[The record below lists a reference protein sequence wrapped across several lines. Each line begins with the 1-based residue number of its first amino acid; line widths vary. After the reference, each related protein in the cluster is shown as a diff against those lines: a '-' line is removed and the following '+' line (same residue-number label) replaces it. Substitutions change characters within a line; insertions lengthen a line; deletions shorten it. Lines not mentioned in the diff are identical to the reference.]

1 MGTRHWG
8 PNGTQAIPSTVFV
21 YLSRTSCQNAAGS
34 LSIASTSYCHCLPRH
49 IAALSPRH
57 TSPGS
62 LWTRHSTSPRLIT
75 RECPFGFG
83 GCRLFDPVGTSIWY
97 VKCTTRQGCRQS
109 TSIFLNEQMAFEKP
123 LVFPIFPI
131 VFFPAKPR
139 TPYRPQC
146 HKTLQVC
153 SSNTRHTLRCF
164 STIAT
169 LGLLPPIA
177 RLLGVLPFVAHTHIC
192 MRGDQ
197 QHFSPNI
204 SRRVPLLRIVL
215 HRFV

>member
-21 YLSRTSCQNAAGS
+21 YLSRTSCQNAATVSFHSFYQLLS
-34 LSIASTSYCHCLPRH
+34 LPSTAHCC
-49 IAALSPRH
+49 AVTRH

-123 LVFPIFPI
+123 LVFPIVPI

-153 SSNTRHTLRCF
+153 SSNTRRTLRCF
-164 STIAT
+164 STLAT

-177 RLLGVLPFVAHTHIC
+177 RLLGVLPFVAHTYIC

-197 QHFSPNI
+197 QRFSPNI
-204 SRRVPLLRIVL
+204 SRRVPLLRIAL